1 MATIAEILWNG
12 NQSNTDPNA
21 FFTKVQ
27 AVTQGPINL
36 KLQIPSKGDTI
47 VKYSFN
53 TATGNTLKDVSGNG
67 YNARISG
74 AKWIQQGNVKALDFS
89 LPSSNAHVNLGTKGF
104 NSTLFMR
111 LNVSS
116 TKPSTLLSSE
126 EGQVKISQS
135 EISITN
141 DNYTYSIQFN
151 TTLSGWSD
159 IALTSASYPA
169 GSQLYLNGKHL
180 AAFTYFIPRTSR
192 TVPMGLVTPLD
203 TIGGGFTGSISAFQL
218 YVRGVLHFLIV
229 CVEKLLICCFFLG
242 PHSNDG

>member
-47 VKYSFN
+47 VKYGFN
-53 TATGNTLKDVSGNG
+53 TTTGNTLNDVSGNG

-89 LPSSNAHVNLGTKGF
+89 LPSANAHVNLGTKGF

-111 LNVSS
+111 LNISS

-159 IALTSASYPA
+159 IALTSASYPV

-192 TVPMGLVTPLD
+192 TVAMGLVTPLD
-203 TIGGGFTGSISAFQL
+203 TIGGGFIGSISAFQL
-218 YVRGVLHFLIV
+218 YVRGVNHFLNV
-229 CVEKLLICCFFLG
+229 CVESC
-242 PHSNDG
+242 